1 MHEHL
6 ESVETRESKKE
17 QGGSLGVRESKK
29 EQERAKE
36 RHKPR
41 ALHSLHKN
49 PLTLG

>member
-1 MHEHL
+1 MHL
-6 ESVETRESKKE
+6 ESVERRESKKE
-17 QGGSLGVRESKK
+17 QGGSLGARVRESKK